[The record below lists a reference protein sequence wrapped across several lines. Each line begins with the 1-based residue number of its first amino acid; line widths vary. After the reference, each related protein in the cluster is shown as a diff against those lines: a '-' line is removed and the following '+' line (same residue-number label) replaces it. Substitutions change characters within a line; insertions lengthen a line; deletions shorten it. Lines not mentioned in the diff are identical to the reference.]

1 MLNVNATTVKLKY
14 LLYPL
19 LAGLFFSLNS
29 QSQTNYYHS
38 YFGEKFTHWYSYR
51 EFIDLAYSE
60 MYSVN
65 TRDTLLSNGVR
76 YKILSPINYGGLVN
90 DYYYFGIRE
99 EVETGSLF
107 VNTDGVSEVL
117 VSKMDME
124 IGDKFYFPPPTN
136 VEYNPS
142 TPYSMYFFEGL
153 HTDEKGIGPNISFGP
168 FLDYGYWSFNVCFI
182 CYENENEFWKYID
195 FYKNPEYMEGHDCL
209 FNYMSYQGIKADF
222 GKSNDYSKKY
232 GLSDFNAHKL
242 TKERNGQYAIYLTN
256 DKESRLRLAF
266 KRGGRDEKGREV
278 IEIVDITDHY
288 REEGNK
294 FRSDIESDVWDFSK
308 IFSNRGINLDEI
320 GIKGDWD

>member
-1 MLNVNATTVKLKY
+1 MKQVKLPQGFKEMLKPFKGLLPDDALVAAYAY
-14 LLYPL
+14 L
-19 LAGLFFSLNS
+19 A
-29 QSQTNYYHS
+29 TC
-38 YFGEKFTHWYSYR
+38 
-51 EFIDLAYSE
+51 
-60 MYSVN
+60 
-65 TRDTLLSNGVR
+65 GV
-76 YKILSPINYGGLVN
+76 
-90 DYYYFGIRE
+90 
-99 EVETGSLF
+99 
-107 VNTDGVSEVL
+107 
-117 VSKMDME
+117 E
-124 IGDKFYFPPPTN
+124 IGIHSADKN
-136 VEYNPS
+136 
-142 TPYSMYFFEGL
+142 
-153 HTDEKGIGPNISFGP
+153 
-168 FLDYGYWSFNVCFI
+168 
-182 CYENENEFWKYID
+182 
-195 FYKNPEYMEGHDCL
+195 
-209 FNYMSYQGIKADF
+209 QGIKADF